1 MDELVK
7 NTAIVDGALV
17 KAVTALMP
25 GESIECILDE
35 TRLVLLKRVFDA
47 LKYRQFTTVV
57 HLVDEIKMSGLSE
70 EDAKKVMMWFVLDDQ
85 VGFEFKKEINALL
98 ESELLGSI
106 FKFVSKLEPNIQDGC
121 CTPLKL
127 KCLKWWS
134 RNT

>member
-7 NTAIVDGALV
+7 NTVIVDSQLV

-35 TRLVLLKRVFDA
+35 TRLVILKRVFNS
-47 LKYRQFTTVV
+47 LKYRHFTTVV
-57 HLVDEIKMSGLSE
+57 HLVDEIKTSGLTE
-70 EDAKKVMMWFVLDDQ
+70 EDAKKVMMWFVLDEQ
-85 VGFEFKKEINALL
+85 VGFEFKKEINSLL

-106 FKFVSKLEPNIQDGC
+106 FKFVSKIEPNIPDGC
-121 CTPLKL
+121 CIPLKL
-127 KCLKWWS
+127 KCLKLWS